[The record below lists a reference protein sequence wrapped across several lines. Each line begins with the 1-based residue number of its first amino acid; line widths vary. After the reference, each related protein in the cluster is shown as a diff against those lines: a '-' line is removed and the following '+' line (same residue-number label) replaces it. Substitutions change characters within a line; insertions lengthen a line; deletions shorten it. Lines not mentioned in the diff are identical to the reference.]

1 MKKTSEITCTYWLS
15 DSGKANGFLSFIVHK
30 LLEEIPLTKLSTFV
44 KQVLPLQILP
54 KTINKAKNK
63 TILVEVAEKT
73 YAVNFKNETFDIKI
87 KTYLH
92 ECLNL
97 SKGVVRNPG
106 FSLWTMAEVKFLRN
120 RVSLM

>member
-1 MKKTSEITCTYWLS
+1 MWWVRFTADEKTSEITCTYRLS
-15 DSGKANGFLSFIVHK
+15 DSGKENSFLSFIVCK

-44 KQVLPLQILP
+44 KEVLPLQVLP

-63 TILVEVAEKT
+63 TILVEVAKKT
-73 YAVNFKNETFDIKI
+73 YAVIFKNETFDIKI

-97 SKGVVRNPG
+97 SKGVVRIPE
-106 FSLWTMAEVKFLRN
+106 FSL
-120 RVSLM
+120 